1 MIIFYHHTM
10 KQDPLREAFSR
21 IKQDIT
27 KQNSII
33 EQLMNKISSL
43 EQENLS
49 LKQQILNNQKRQKE
63 DPIEKEII
71 SQISTHRSRFIK
83 SKIIEQISLGSI
95 TTSRLKQIIVTEK
108 KYCSKSTFY
117 RYLSE
122 LNDSIVTVKKGNE
135 TYLMLRQHLPKVNN
149 D

>member
-1 MIIFYHHTM
+1 M